1 MYYLSMIILCFIL
14 HALFCEEL
22 QFCYNMCP
30 IFYWKNLYGKL
41 HLFKFV
47 CCCFVG
53 IARCTTCQWLF
64 CDSSCMLCFV
74 QMYHF
79 ATLCFQ
85 IFGKIYMENCISS
98 NLCAFVLWVYPILLQ
113 EFCFGLVILNVL
125 YGYDRVVLQIWD
137 GYCMVLPILVKK
149 PLFLPQPPPPHLLS
163 S

>member
-85 IFGKIYMENCISS
+85 IFGKN
-98 NLCAFVLWVYPILLQ
+98 
-113 EFCFGLVILNVL
+113 L
-125 YGYDRVVLQIWD
+125 YGKLHFFKFVCFCSVGVSNFATRILFRIGYFECVVWIW
-137 GYCMVLPILVKK
+137 
-149 PLFLPQPPPPHLLS
+149 
-163 S
+163 